1 MELPVL
7 VLALRQAAETTES
20 QTRRLVVA
28 ADANKPHCSSFANAS
43 LDGAKLFDS
52 AVRLAGLRLLNQGE

>member
-1 MELPVL
+1 MELL
-7 VLALRQAAETTES
+7 VLALRRAAETTEF

-28 ADANKPHCSSFANAS
+28 ADANKPHCSSCANAS
-43 LDGAKLFDS
+43 LDGAKFDS